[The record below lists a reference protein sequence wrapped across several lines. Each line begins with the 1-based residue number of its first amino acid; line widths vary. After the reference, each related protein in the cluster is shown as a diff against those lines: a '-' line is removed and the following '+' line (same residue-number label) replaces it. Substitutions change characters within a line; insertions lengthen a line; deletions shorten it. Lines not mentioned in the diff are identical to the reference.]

1 MLLMLGWFELWTQY
15 PGSVVPLAMFW
26 YRQTHSSYHLKIII
40 VIITIIIIP
49 ASWILETLCG
59 GTPTSSTTSRS
70 GTPAPPSILFSTF
83 QVKSNKSL
91 QMNNKTWTMNQPA
104 LTANWTETTCAD
116 CATLFLQD
124 HHRLTSHQARGKP
137 IKIWNGCAVAYFK
150 LSTCQKL

>member
-1 MLLMLGWFELWTQY
+1 MNLLLGWFELWTQY

-91 QMNNKTWTMNQPA
+91 QTNISKSWIKHELWTSRPWLPTEQKLLAPIA
-104 LTANWTETTCAD
+104 PRSSYKIITAW
-116 CATLFLQD
+116 L
-124 HHRLTSHQARGKP
+124 P
-137 IKIWNGCAVAYFK
+137 IKQEVNPSRSGMAVM
-150 LSTCQKL
+150 